1 MIVVKNVFRLKYGQ
15 ARPALAA
22 FKEMQPLMKKHSV
35 AKDTRVMTDLVGP
48 AYTLVM
54 EQIFTS
60 LAEFEAE
67 GVKIMSGGPLSDEF
81 RAGYQKFTPFVES
94 GYREIYT
101 LVE

>member
-22 FKEMQPLMKKHSV
+22 FKEGRALMQKHSV
-35 AKDTRVMTDLVGP
+35 AKDTRVMTDLLGP
-48 AYTLVM
+48 AYTMVM
-54 EQIFTS
+54 EQTYAS

-67 GVKIMSGGPLSDEF
+67 GAKIMGGPLSDEF
-81 RAGYQKFTPFVES
+81 RAWYQKFTPFVES